1 MKKNKY
7 FKENLKQSLDI
18 ERLKRTAYSEL
29 NYIIKNPEKGKILLP
44 KAVEDLDDIVNNRLS
59 KFDHIMMLEKPIE
72 SFYTF
77 RKEMKKILPIE
88 KELKLNQFI
97 ELFTLN
103 VGSYDKDPIVQGRLE
118 ELKPQ
123 YKEILSFLL
132 EEREKLIGKRS
143 FYWIGSFEELKK
155 LYNGLISENLIS
167 NKTKIED
174 FNKVFT
180 YEPISEINKINWTGQ
195 SNLLAYL
202 IDELINNKRF
212 EYYNESFS
220 IARECFTNA
229 NNLTKLKYQYIE
241 INKTSKPRKY
251 HIIDN
256 ILKTIDNPS

>member
-18 ERLKRTAYSEL
+18 ERLKRTVESEV
-29 NYIIKNPEKGKILLP
+29 NYIINNPEKGEILLP
-44 KAVEDLDDIVNNRLS
+44 EAVEDLDDIVNNRS
-59 KFDHIMMLEKPIE
+59 SNFVHIMILEKSIE
-72 SFYTF
+72 SFKTF
-77 RKEMKKILPIE
+77 RKKMKNFLPIE
-88 KELKLNQFI
+88 KELELNKFI
-97 ELFTLN
+97 ELFTFN
-103 VGSYDKDPIVQGRLE
+103 VGSYDKDPIVQERLE
-118 ELKPQ
+118 ELMPQ
-123 YKEILSFLL
+123 FKEILSFLL
-132 EEREKLIGKRS
+132 EEREKSIGKRS
-143 FYWIGSFEELKK
+143 FYWKGSFKELKK

-167 NKTKIED
+167 NKTKIEA

-180 YEPISEINKINWTGQ
+180 YEPICEINKINWTGQ

-202 IDELINNKRF
+202 IDELTNNKRF
-212 EYYNESFS
+212 EYYDEIFS
-220 IARECFTNA
+220 IAGECFTNA